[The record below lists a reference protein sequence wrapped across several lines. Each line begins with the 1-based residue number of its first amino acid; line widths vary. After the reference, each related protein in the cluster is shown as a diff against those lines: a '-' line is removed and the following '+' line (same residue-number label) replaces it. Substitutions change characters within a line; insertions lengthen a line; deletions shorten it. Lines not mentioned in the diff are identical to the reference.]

1 MGRRPIPG
9 PARAAQPAA
18 APAGASPPGVAP
30 AAAGLRPFVL
40 LGCLVGFLLFAPFM
54 PTSLIG
60 QVILQL
66 MVTTLILASA
76 ALRRSRWQ
84 VLLVATLTALW
95 VAASWS
101 AVLFRP
107 PPWVEIAAHGLLIA
121 LLALALLATLRPVFG
136 ASRVEAATIAGAV
149 SGYLL
154 IALTWAAVY
163 QEMAAFDPGAFSDG
177 LTSRSWIEATY
188 FSLVTITTVGFGD
201 IVARSPVAR
210 IWSGLEAVTGNLY
223 MAVLIAR
230 LVSEW
235 RNERHSR

>member
-1 MGRRPIPG
+1 MQ
-9 PARAAQPAA
+9 A
-18 APAGASPPGVAP
+18 
-30 AAAGLRPFVL
+30 AAAGPRPFIL
-40 LGCLVGFLLFAPFM
+40 LGCLIGFLLFAPFM
-54 PTSLIG
+54 PTSHLG
-60 QVILQL
+60 QVTLQL
-66 MVTTLILASA
+66 MVTALILASA
-76 ALRRSRWQ
+76 TLRRQRGQ
-84 VLLVATLTALW
+84 VVVVAILTLLW
-95 VAASWS
+95 IAASWT
-101 AVLFRP
+101 AVLLRP
-107 PPWVEIAAHGLLIA
+107 PPWIEIAAHGLLIA
-121 LLALALLATLRPVFG
+121 LLVLALLATLRPVFG
-136 ASRVEAATIAGAV
+136 ASRVEAATIAGAI

-163 QEMAAFDPGAFSDG
+163 QEMAAFDPGAFSDDV
-177 LTSRSWIEATY
+177 TSRSWIEATY